1 MNSTIQVTEVD
12 ATTTVIVL
20 GGDQDTTTCS
30 DFLEYATAVLDRCDR
45 LLVDLSAVSF
55 IDSMTLSILRAFG
68 FAKLRGVDFETSVGQ
83 NRNVRAIVGTLNLG
97 FQLNCRDS
105 CSMFSARRRWTR
117 SDCDLLGPASIL
129 QSACL
134 HVSVSEVEVTH
145 PRAGVVVVELH
156 GEHDLATK
164 HDLRSLVVRSGRHE
178 RARRGRP
185 QSRGV
190 HRLVRARGSR
200 QNEPGGTP
208 RRQPGSC
215 SRSAPHPPCEPH
227 SR

>member
-55 IDSMTLSILRAFG
+55 IDSMMLSTLLRAFG

-105 CSMFSARRRWTR
+105 LADVLLASAV
-117 SDCDLLGPASIL
+117 DA
-129 QSACL
+129 
-134 HVSVSEVEVTH
+134 
-145 PRAGVVVVELH
+145 
-156 GEHDLATK
+156 K
-164 HDLRSLVVRSGRHE
+164 
-178 RARRGRP
+178 RP
-185 QSRGV
+185 
-190 HRLVRARGSR
+190 
-200 QNEPGGTP
+200 
-208 RRQPGSC
+208 
-215 SRSAPHPPCEPH
+215 RSAGPSVDPPKRVPP
-227 SR
+227 RVGV